1 MFGVDMAKPGA
12 QAYYDSLAELYASWG
27 VDYIKADDMAMPYD
41 RMEEVRALS
50 RALVRAGRP
59 VVLSLSPG
67 PAHPLLA
74 QDLRRYAH
82 LWRVTADFWDDWKSL
97 RGTFDLARPWTRHIR
112 SEGWPDLDMLPL
124 GRIGLRAE
132 VGEPRWTRLTRTEQT
147 TMMTLWCI
155 LRSPLMI
162 GGNLPDNDEWTWSL
176 LANPEVL
183 AVNREGSAP
192 FEVFSRPGAAAHA
205 SAAPDGK
212 SKYLA
217 VFNLSDEGPSD
228 IRVWLEDI
236 EMFGRVAVRDLWTR
250 VDLGARED
258 FVDVRLPAHGSAL
271 FKISPA
277 R

>member
-97 RGTFDLARPWTRHIR
+97 RGSFRPGPALDAAHRDPRAGPTWTCCRWDG
-112 SEGWPDLDMLPL
+112 SACG
-124 GRIGLRAE
+124 
-132 VGEPRWTRLTRTEQT
+132 PRW
-147 TMMTLWCI
+147 
-155 LRSPLMI
+155 
-162 GGNLPDNDEWTWSL
+162 
-176 LANPEVL
+176 ANR
-183 AVNREGSAP
+183 A
-192 FEVFSRPGAAAHA
+192 
-205 SAAPDGK
+205 
-212 SKYLA
+212 
-217 VFNLSDEGPSD
+217 GP
-228 IRVWLEDI
+228 
-236 EMFGRVAVRDLWTR
+236 A
-250 VDLGARED
+250 
-258 FVDVRLPAHGSAL
+258 
-271 FKISPA
+271 
-277 R
+277 